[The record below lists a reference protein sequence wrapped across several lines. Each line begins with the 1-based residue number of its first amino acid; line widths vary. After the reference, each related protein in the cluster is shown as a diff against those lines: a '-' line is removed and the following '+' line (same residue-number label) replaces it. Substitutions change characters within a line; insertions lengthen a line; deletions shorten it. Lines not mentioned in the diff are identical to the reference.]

1 MVVHTFDP
9 STAEAD
15 KQMQVK
21 ASLDHRNELQ
31 GDSQGHTKKLSQ
43 KSKTKDEAKWGS
55 LEPDTQQLT
64 TFYKL
69 LFQAIPKPSPGLQKH
84 FLKAHHDVHT
94 YLQVNHPQP

>member
-1 MVVHTFDP
+1 MRVVHIFDP

-43 KSKTKDEAKWGS
+43 KSTTKDEAK
-55 LEPDTQQLT
+55 
-64 TFYKL
+64 
-69 LFQAIPKPSPGLQKH
+69 
-84 FLKAHHDVHT
+84 
-94 YLQVNHPQP
+94 